1 MEHSLEGGCG
11 SVLGDKKHPKYFW
24 SEAKKLKRRKK
35 VKKRILILG
44 MVLALVA
51 ALAVP
56 IVALAGNTGTTTVS
70 GTQASVIEV
79 TAPTT
84 ISFGAFSIGVN
95 SGQSATNGTV
105 ACNGTTW
112 SVTAKDLKVSDAGLM
127 TSGANKLAGK
137 LQISSQES
145 SGYAAADTGI
155 TYESNPTTIPFYV
168 KQNVAASDKAGA
180 YTITITFT
188 GVIDS

>member
-44 MVLALVA
+44 MVL

-155 TYESNPTTIPFYV
+155 TYESNPTTLPFYV

-188 GVIDS
+188 GTIDL